1 MEAAEVEMEAVL
13 AHQEQSLV
21 DAETEESEGV
31 VTADATVETAEEWF
45 VDADQ
50 EEFAYVDL
58 YGTL

>member
-13 AHQEQSLV
+13 AHQEQGLA
-21 DAETEESEGV
+21 DAEAGESEDV
-31 VTADATVETAEEWF
+31 AIVDVIVETAEEWF